1 MNDNQ
6 PAIAEQLKK
15 IQKERKVPLSTT
27 IFLLLL
33 VAVVSFIGGT
43 RSFSIMSL
51 LSGSGSPSSIDFS
64 SLNTLYDVLRSKY
77 DGTLDTDALLDGA
90 KHGLVDAVGDPYT
103 VFLNAEEASALD
115 SDLNG
120 TFEGIGAELGKV
132 NGILTVTGVIGDSPA
147 QQAGLLVD
155 DQIVKVND
163 EETAGLT
170 VTQAVQKI
178 RGEKGTSV
186 KLTIVRGDATK
197 EYTVK
202 RNTIT
207 TESVKWEML
216 EGNVGYI
223 RITRFGED
231 TSGLA
236 RKAATDLNSKGAS
249 SIVLDLRGNGG
260 GLLTAAQDVAGLWLN
275 NKVVVTERQ
284 GGQVTDTLRSGSS
297 PVLEGVKTV
306 VLVDG
311 GSASASEIVAGALRD
326 NNAATL
332 LGETTYGKGSVQVIL
347 DLGNGT
353 KLKVTV
359 ARWYTPNGKNINEE
373 GIVPDVK
380 VSIDEND
387 VAAGNDPQKAAA
399 LKQLGQ

>member
-1 MNDNQ
+1 MNEDQ
-6 PAIAEQLKK
+6 PAIAEEPKTTT
-15 IQKERKVPLSTT
+15 KERKVSLSTT

-43 RSFSIMSL
+43 RSYSIMSL

-77 DGTLDTDALLDGA
+77 DGALDADALLDGA

-120 TFEGIGAELGKV
+120 TFEGIGAELSKV
-132 NGILTVTGVIGDSPA
+132 NGILTITGVIGDSPA

-155 DQIVKVND
+155 DQIIKVND
-163 EETAGLT
+163 EEIAGLT

-178 RGEKGTSV
+178 RGEKGTTV
-186 KLTIVRGDATK
+186 KLTVVRGETTK
-197 EYTVK
+197 EYTVT

-207 TESVKWEML
+207 TESVKWEL
-216 EGNVGYI
+216 LDDNVGYI
-223 RITRFGED
+223 RITRFGDD
-231 TSGLA
+231 TSRLA
-236 RKAATDLNSKGAS
+236 RKAAIELKEKGAV
-249 SIVLDLRGNGG
+249 SILLDLRGNGG
-260 GLLTAAQDVAGLWLN
+260 GLLTAAQDVAGLWLDD
-275 NKVVVTERQ
+275 KVVVTERRD
-284 GGQVTDTLRSGSS
+284 GQVTDTLRSGSDA
-297 PVLEGVKTV
+297 VLQGMKTV

-332 LGETTYGKGSVQVIL
+332 VGETTYGKGSVQVIL

-359 ARWYTPNGKNINEE
+359 ARWYTPNGKNINKE
-373 GIVPDVK
+373 GIAPDTK
-380 VSIDEND
+380 VSISEADS
-387 VAAGNDPQKAAA
+387 AAGKDPQKATA
-399 LKQLGQ
+399 LQQLRQ

>member
-1 MNDNQ
+1 MNEDQ
-6 PAIAEQLKK
+6 PAIAEEPKTTT
-15 IQKERKVPLSTT
+15 KERKVSLSTT

-43 RSFSIMSL
+43 RSYSIMSL

-77 DGTLDTDALLDGA
+77 DGTLDADALLDGA

-120 TFEGIGAELGKV
+120 TFEGIGAELSKV
-132 NGILTVTGVIGDSPA
+132 NGILTITGVIGDSPA

-155 DQIVKVND
+155 DQIIKVND
-163 EETAGLT
+163 EEIAGLT

-178 RGEKGTSV
+178 RGEKGTTV
-186 KLTIVRGDATK
+186 KLTVVRGETTK
-197 EYTVK
+197 EYTVT

-207 TESVKWEML
+207 TESVKWEL
-216 EGNVGYI
+216 LDDNVGYI
-223 RITRFGED
+223 RITRFGDD
-231 TSGLA
+231 TSRLA
-236 RKAATDLNSKGAS
+236 RKAATELKEKGAV
-249 SIVLDLRGNGG
+249 SILLDLRGNGG
-260 GLLTAAQDVAGLWLN
+260 GLLTAAQDVAGLWLDD
-275 NKVVVTERQ
+275 KVVVTERRD
-284 GGQVTDTLRSGSS
+284 GQVTDTLRSGSDA
-297 PVLEGVKTV
+297 VLQGMKTV

-332 LGETTYGKGSVQVIL
+332 VGETTYGKGSVQVIL

-359 ARWYTPNGKNINEE
+359 ARWYTPNGKNINKE
-373 GIVPDVK
+373 GIAPDTK
-380 VSIDEND
+380 VSISEADS
-387 VAAGNDPQKAAA
+387 AAGKDPQKATA
-399 LKQLGQ
+399 LQQLRQ